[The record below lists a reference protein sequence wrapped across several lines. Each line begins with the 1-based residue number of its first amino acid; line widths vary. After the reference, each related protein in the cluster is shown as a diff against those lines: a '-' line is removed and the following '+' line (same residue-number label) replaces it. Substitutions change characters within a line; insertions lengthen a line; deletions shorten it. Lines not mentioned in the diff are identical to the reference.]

1 MQAFRWIPNLNRWIG
16 KGFKLWADQSVDNC
30 SDDMQ
35 NENDSHPVRLR
46 LWLCTV
52 DFLKAMR

>member
-1 MQAFRWIPNLNRWIG
+1 MQAFRWIPNLHRWIG

-35 NENDSHPVRLR
+35 NENDSHSVRLR
-46 LWLCTV
+46 LCTV